1 MANPRI
7 TPAWRARM
15 GHANISAGQVN
26 LAFGGVSFTKYL
38 WGENSGLLP
47 MKEQRDASTSL
58 MPSLLIL
65 SRGEAHLLKTDN
77 VVQASWCIAVANSVS
92 RSLGEQMAEAEAT
105 DRGRRQL
112 WAFLKYEIGNGNE
125 DLVHVRDADIT
136 NPGFDPAI
144 PVWPGSRMD
153 MKNMPVDPPADLTI
167 AQCSRIMEFLFNKA
181 QPLAIMGGTYIY
193 SLAFISLAK
202 RGTIEPSKLA
212 KITEGIKSQT
222 TRTITLDVNL
232 VKFCYATVLQRLP
245 EAEIG
250 LCLEYWASLVGDSC
264 LQLRLVLEQAKNSG
278 MVVLQCVRKAML
290 MFPGFNW
297 ATIARNYP
305 NDIMNLRL
313 AIQAVGDNKYYGF
326 RANLGPVRSTQYKSL
341 AYVAKSLLI
350 KHGGPEYATLGSYK
364 GWPATISSQQE
375 VDAMILEFNPTANDN
390 PQAEAALTELLAALP
405 AATGLDP

>member
-1 MANPRI
+1 MANRGEA
-7 TPAWRARM
+7 PAWLARM
-15 GHANISAGQVN
+15 GHSNMSAGQMN
-26 LAFGGVSFTKYL
+26 LAFGGVCFTKYL
-38 WGENSGLLP
+38 WGENTELLP
-47 MKEQRDASTSL
+47 RKELRNESTSL

-65 SRGEAHLLKTDN
+65 SRGEAHLLKADN
-77 VVQASWCIAVANSVS
+77 VVQATWCIAVANSVS
-92 RSLGEQMAEAEAT
+92 RSLGTQMTAADAT
-105 DRGRRQL
+105 ERGRHQL

-136 NPGFDPAI
+136 TPGFEPAI
-144 PVWPGSRMD
+144 PGWPPSRME
-153 MKNMPVDPPADLTI
+153 MRNMAAEPPAGLTP
-167 AQCSRIMEFLFNKA
+167 AHCSTIMEFLFNKA

-222 TRTITLDVNL
+222 TRTIALDVNL
-232 VKFCYATVLQRLP
+232 VKYCYATVLQKLP

-250 LCLEYWASLVGDSC
+250 QCLEYWASLVGDSC

-297 ATIARNYP
+297 NVIARNYP
-305 NDIMNLRL
+305 NDIVNLKL
-313 AIQAVGDNKYYGF
+313 AIQAVGQNKYYGF
-326 RANLGPVRSTQYKSL
+326 KANLGAVRSTQYKSL
-341 AYVAKSLLI
+341 AYVAKALLI

-364 GWPATISSQQE
+364 GWPATISNQQE
-375 VDAMILEFNPTANDN
+375 VDTMILEFNPTADDN
-390 PQAEAALTELLAALP
+390 PQAAANLTDLIAALP